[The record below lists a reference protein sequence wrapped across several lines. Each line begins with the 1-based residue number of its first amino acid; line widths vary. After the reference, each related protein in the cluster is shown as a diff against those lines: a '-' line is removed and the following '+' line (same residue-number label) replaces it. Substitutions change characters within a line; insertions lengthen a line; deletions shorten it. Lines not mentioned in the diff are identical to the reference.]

1 MSGDCFEALH
11 EAVRLIAEPANDLFS
26 RDQFSVF
33 VGHHGAWDIYASEAD
48 VCVALPVDPASGH
61 KASMFGTLGQAR
73 RILARS
79 NQNEG

>member
-1 MSGDCFEALH
+1 VFDREHFP
-11 EAVRLIAEPANDLFS
+11 I
-26 RDQFSVF
+26 F
-33 VGHHGAWDIYASEAD
+33 VGHHGAWDIYASRTD

-61 KASMFGTLGQAR
+61 KPSIFGTLGQAR